1 MENNGGVPSES
12 RESFEKSSESLRC
25 LSRSTQSDR
34 DNGTSPE
41 DASARPLP
49 CDGDMIPSDDD
60 LGKKLLEMY
69 KKVTSAPPPRNTER
83 MSYGLDTTTTK
94 TYLFYCIGR
103 MLKTHE
109 HEEVIWIHTN
119 VNSDV
124 HQLIMD
130 NLHMLEYCQRM
141 NVLYVQGYPPHVS
154 PSGLNTPSEGTDNQQ
169 ILSTPASSSQAP
181 KPIDMRGLLRK
192 FRMWKGSGLH
202 MNLNVSSMKMSL
214 RQLLS
219 MIPGATA
226 NVVRKAAALHPDQAC
241 IEDNVDEQSEV
252 IKSLVLENKN
262 VKLQNVAGSGK
273 TTLSLHCVTRLHALF
288 PDARS
293 LLLTYNSNL
302 KTETRK
308 KVAALGLESAAEVH
322 SFHSF
327 GTHYYD
333 EGCHTDEA
341 LDTMVDAI
349 NANNGRLRSALSF
362 RLVVVDEAQDIN
374 PLYWKIIVMIARLCH
389 RPPQFL
395 FIGDPRQSIYEYKG
409 ASPRFLA
416 ECDSLLPS
424 ETSVVFD
431 LLTRYRP
438 DQIMVLS
445 PSVKKG
451 RGKSPLRLLEK
462 RLLDRN
468 VPLSVNDVFE
478 ECSLNEQVLRGKLAF
493 MTFHGSKGTER
504 EAVVVLGGTEE
515 SYMTFFQRMH
525 HDAPLSSSTVNCPNP
540 VYVSLTR
547 AKRELIVVHNMRSHL
562 APYMDA
568 TALLETATLQGCP
581 PASASK
587 KDVTPEDTND
597 DADIRPNERGV
608 CSLLEHLP
616 FQTIK
621 RASAH
626 LTWSVQDIGVRAPAL
641 CSTVRT
647 RGALAEYV
655 ADLDGIAIPAILEY
669 RVTGRSQLLDMLPT
683 LNMSSSKYCGNLRD
697 ALASRISSSCDPS
710 VSDFLCA
717 ATLHQS
723 SASQYFYRAKQIT
736 RFDWLDEVDV
746 ESSLEVMRGAGI
758 CGGVVERF
766 EVPLRREFVPKACH
780 VYGEADVVTEDSL
793 YELKCT
799 CGEVQLVH
807 ILQTALYA
815 WMHGDDRKRIR
826 LVYLLSGTVCDID
839 YDIASFEIASGVSFD
854 ASEILIRFL
863 QYIFEGLMVAVAA
876 YFIPNTKLPP
886 KDLMMISLVGAAT
899 FAVLDLFAP
908 AVGSSVRNG
917 AGFGIGAN
925 LVGFPGGGMR

>member
-1 MENNGGVPSES
+1 
-12 RESFEKSSESLRC
+12 
-25 LSRSTQSDR
+25 
-34 DNGTSPE
+34 
-41 DASARPLP
+41 
-49 CDGDMIPSDDD
+49 
-60 LGKKLLEMY
+60 
-69 KKVTSAPPPRNTER
+69 
-83 MSYGLDTTTTK
+83 MSYGLDKDRTT
-94 TYLFYCIGR
+94 FFCIGR

-109 HEEVIWIHTN
+109 HERVIWIHTN
-119 VNSDV
+119 DNSDV
-124 HQLIMD
+124 HKSIMD
-130 NLHMLEYCQRM
+130 NRSMLEYCQRM
-141 NVLYVQGYPPHVS
+141 NVLYIPGYPPHVS
-154 PSGLNTPSEGTDNQQ
+154 PSGLNKPSEGTDTQQ
-169 ILSTPASSSQAP
+169 IQVTLSRHASSLQAP
-181 KPIDMRGLLRK
+181 KPLDMRGLMRKLRL
-192 FRMWKGSGLH
+192 WKGTGLH

-214 RQLLS
+214 RELLS
-219 MIPGATA
+219 MIPGATS
-226 NVVRKAAALHPDQAC
+226 NLVRNAATLHPDQVC
-241 IEDNVDEQSEV
+241 IEKDVAEQSEV

-262 VKLQNVAGSGK
+262 VKLQSVAGSGK

-424 ETSVVFD
+424 EISGVRGWREHTLQTTWRLTAPMVRFVNEVFLKGEDVLVAGHVPSSTTLCPRFMSCNVFDVSPTSVVFD

-451 RGKSPLRLLEK
+451 RGKSPLRILEK

-525 HDAPLSSSTVNCPNP
+525 HDAPLSSSTVDCPNP

-587 KDVTPEDTND
+587 KEVTPEDTN

-626 LTWSVQDIGVRAPAL
+626 LTWRVEDIGVRAPAL
-641 CSTVRT
+641 SSTVRT

-655 ADLDGIAIPAILEY
+655 ADLNGIAIPAILEY

-697 ALASRISSSCDPS
+697 ALVSRISSGCDPS

-746 ESSLEVMRGAGI
+746 ESSMEVMRGAGI
-758 CGGVVERF
+758 CGGVVTRF

-799 CGEVQLVH
+799 SGEVQLVH

-839 YDIASFEIASGVSFD
+839 YDIASFERASGVSFD
-854 ASEILIRFL
+854 ASEILVRFL
-863 QYIFEGLMVAVAA
+863 KYIFEGLMVAVAA

-908 AVGSSVRNG
+908 AVGSSVRSG

>member
-1 MENNGGVPSES
+1 MAASHDTGARQSPGVPDAHGHPA
-12 RESFEKSSESLRC
+12 SLRP
-25 LSRSTQSDR
+25 SSHDTGARQSP
-34 DNGTSPE
+34 GVP
-41 DASARPLP
+41 DAH
-49 CDGDMIPSDDD
+49 G
-60 LGKKLLEMY
+60 
-69 KKVTSAPPPRNTER
+69 
-83 MSYGLDTTTTK
+83 
-94 TYLFYCIGR
+94 
-103 MLKTHE
+103 H
-109 HEEVIWIHTN
+109 
-119 VNSDV
+119 
-124 HQLIMD
+124 
-130 NLHMLEYCQRM
+130 
-141 NVLYVQGYPPHVS
+141 
-154 PSGLNTPSEGTDNQQ
+154 
-169 ILSTPASSSQAP
+169 PASLRPSSHDTGARQSPGVPDAHGHGHP
-181 KPIDMRGLLRK
+181 A
-192 FRMWKGSGLH
+192 
-202 MNLNVSSMKMSL
+202 SL
-214 RQLLS
+214 RPS
-219 MIPGATA
+219 SHDTGARQSK
-226 NVVRKAAALHPDQAC
+226 VV
-241 IEDNVDEQSEV
+241 
-252 IKSLVLENKN
+252 
-262 VKLQNVAGSGK
+262 
-273 TTLSLHCVTRLHALF
+273 
-288 PDARS
+288 PDAQVMVI
-293 LLLTYNSNL
+293 LP
-302 KTETRK
+302 
-308 KVAALGLESAAEVH
+308 
-322 SFHSF
+322 FF
-327 GTHYYD
+327 GTYHMIT
-333 EGCHTDEA
+333 G
-341 LDTMVDAI
+341 
-349 NANNGRLRSALSF
+349 GSSAQGL
-362 RLVVVDEAQDIN
+362 LVVVDEAQDIN

-424 ETSVVFD
+424 EISGVRGWRQHTLQTTWRLTAPMVRFVNEVFLKGEDVLVAGHVPSSTTLCPRFMCCNVFDVSPTSVVFD

-451 RGKSPLRLLEK
+451 RGKSPLRILEK

-478 ECSLNEQVLRGKLAF
+478 ECSLNEQ
-493 MTFHGSKGTER
+493 
-504 EAVVVLGGTEE
+504 
-515 SYMTFFQRMH
+515 Q
-525 HDAPLSSSTVNCPNP
+525 
-540 VYVSLTR
+540 
-547 AKRELIVVHNMRSHL
+547 
-562 APYMDA
+562 
-568 TALLETATLQGCP
+568 TLQGCP

-587 KDVTPEDTND
+587 KEVTPDDTND

-626 LTWSVQDIGVRAPAL
+626 LTWRVQDIGVRAPAL
-641 CSTVRT
+641 SSTVRT

-655 ADLDGIAIPAILEY
+655 ADLNGIAIPAILEY

-697 ALASRISSSCDPS
+697 ALVSRISSGCDPS

-758 CGGVVERF
+758 CGGVVTRF

-799 CGEVQLVH
+799 SGEVQLVH

-839 YDIASFEIASGVSFD
+839 YDIASFERASGVSFD
-854 ASEILIRFL
+854 ASEILVRFL
-863 QYIFEGLMVAVAA
+863 KYIFEGLMVAVAA

-908 AVGSSVRNG
+908 AVGSSVRSG

-925 LVGFPGGGMR
+925 LVGFPGGER

>member
-1 MENNGGVPSES
+1 MVMYFLNHENLLRSHLRVSDAYRGALSPTESME
-12 RESFEKSSESLRC
+12 LRW
-25 LSRSTQSDR
+25 
-34 DNGTSPE
+34 G
-41 DASARPLP
+41 
-49 CDGDMIPSDDD
+49 GDMIPSDDD

-69 KKVTSAPPPRNTER
+69 KKVTS
-83 MSYGLDTTTTK
+83 
-94 TYLFYCIGR
+94 
-103 MLKTHE
+103 
-109 HEEVIWIHTN
+109 
-119 VNSDV
+119 
-124 HQLIMD
+124 
-130 NLHMLEYCQRM
+130 
-141 NVLYVQGYPPHVS
+141 
-154 PSGLNTPSEGTDNQQ
+154 GTDNQQ

-226 NVVRKAAALHPDQAC
+226 NLMRKAAALHPDQ
-241 IEDNVDEQSEV
+241 V

-262 VKLQNVAGSGK
+262 VKLQSVAGSGK
-273 TTLSLHCVTRLHALF
+273 TTLSLHCVTRLHTLF

-362 RLVVVDEAQDIN
+362 RLVVVNEAQDIN

-424 ETSVVFD
+424 EISG
-431 LLTRYRP
+431 
-438 DQIMVLS
+438 
-445 PSVKKG
+445 G
-451 RGKSPLRLLEK
+451 RGWRQHTLKTTWRLTAPMVRFVNEVFLKGEDVLVAGHVPSSMTLCPRFMSSQCVHRPPHPLPTRSDHGSFSERKERK

-478 ECSLNEQVLRGKLAF
+478 ECSLNKQMLRGKLAF

-587 KDVTPEDTND
+587 KEVTPKDTND

-621 RASAH
+621 QASAH

-655 ADLDGIAIPAILEY
+655 ADLNGIAIPAILEY

-697 ALASRISSSCDPS
+697 ALVSRISSGCDPS
-710 VSDFLCA
+710 VSDFLCE

-736 RFDWLDEVDV
+736 RFDRLDEVDV

-758 CGGVVERF
+758 CGGVVMRF

-799 CGEVQLVH
+799 SGEVQLVH

-826 LVYLLSGTVCDID
+826 LVYLLSGTVCDVD
-839 YDIASFEIASGVSFD
+839 YDIASFERASGVSFD
-854 ASEILIRFL
+854 ASEILVRFL
-863 QYIFEGLMVAVAA
+863 KYIFEGLMVAVAA

-899 FAVLDLFAP
+899 FAVLNLFAP
-908 AVGSSVRNG
+908 ALGSSVRNG